1 MPSPRSLM
9 LFPGV
14 PPTRTG
20 PGGLF
25 PAVPSR
31 PGPSHPGPSRAD
43 SSAPAVPATD
53 PAPSIPKGR

>member
-1 MPSPRSLM
+1 MPSPRSLTP
-9 LFPGV
+9 FHGV

-31 PGPSHPGPSRAD
+31 PGPSRAD
-43 SSAPAVPATD
+43 ASAPAVPAV
-53 PAPSIPKGR
+53 AGSSIPQGR